1 MASDACSSITA
12 LECGPIAAYLRPRT
26 VAGML
31 GMAAIYF
38 GAAKLG
44 LSMAVTAEQVSAVWP
59 PTGIALAA
67 ILIFGHRIWPGIWLG
82 AFIAN
87 ATANEPIG
95 TACGIALGNT
105 LEAVIGAWLLRWAAF
120 DNSLERLK
128 DVLSLIL
135 LATCVST
142 AISATIG
149 VVSLCSG
156 GVHPWSNFTSIW
168 SVWWLGDAMGN
179 IVVAPVLLALATRQ
193 SFWSLR
199 RAAEAVALALGLVSV
214 GLVVFNGRMP
224 LDSAHYSFV
233 YTIFPFVI
241 WAALRFG
248 QQGTT
253 IVTCVASVFAI
264 WGAIHG
270 VGPFGSG
277 PIEGRLMS
285 LQAFLGIV
293 AVTGLLLAAT
303 LAERRRDE
311 ERKSLLHA
319 VTRILAES
327 STLSE
332 ATPQII
338 QRICTSLTWHV
349 GAIWQV
355 DNSTTLSCA
364 GVWRAGSATFPAFED
379 TTKQRTFER
388 GVGLPGRVWASGEP
402 AWIPDVVHDTNFPR
416 APIAAQEGLHA
427 AFGFPIRLGVEIH
440 GVIEFFSPQIRQPDE
455 DLLRMMSTIGIQIGQ
470 FIERRHGDEEVRR
483 SEARKAAVLESALD
497 AIITIDHVGVI
508 VEFNPAAERMFGWD
522 QIEAIGKPLV
532 DLIIPPSL
540 KEQHRRGLANY
551 LTTGDGPA
559 LDKRLEL
566 HALRSDGAEFPVELA
581 ISRISF
587 PGPPM
592 FTGYIR
598 DITERKRLEDELR
611 GRAQQLT
618 EADHRKNEFLATLA
632 HELRN
637 PLAPIRNGLQILRL
651 GQRDPEVMEQVRDMM
666 DRQLAQM
673 VRLVDDLL
681 DLSRVS
687 RGTIELRK
695 QRIEL
700 AKIVQ
705 QAAETS
711 LPLIEQAG
719 HRLTID
725 VPRTAIY
732 VDADLTRMAQVFSNI
747 FNNAAK
753 YTEPGGK
760 IHLTVQR
767 QDGEAIVSVK
777 DNGIG
782 IPAEMLPN
790 VFDIFTQVD
799 RNLERSQSG
808 LGIGLSIVKKL
819 VEMHGGFVEVK
830 SDGHGMGSEFIVRL
844 PVVLSVVQP
853 QSEEE
858 ERTGVSGRRRVLVVD
873 DNRDAATSLA
883 IMLRLMGNESK
894 TAHDGLEALEVA
906 AAFRPDLILL
916 DIGMPK
922 LNGYD
927 TARQIRQESWGKHVA
942 LVALTGW
949 GQEEDRRKSRDAGF
963 DSHMVKP
970 IQLQELEKL
979 LASSRVATA

>member
-1 MASDACSSITA
+1 MANDACSSI
-12 LECGPIAAYLRPRT
+12 IAGERGEITAYLRPRT
-26 VAGML
+26 LAGML
-31 GMAAIYF
+31 ATAAIYF
-38 GAAKLG
+38 AAAKLG

-67 ILIFGHRIWPGIWLG
+67 ILIFGHRIWPGIWFG
-82 AFIAN
+82 AFMAN

-95 TACGIALGNT
+95 TACAIALGNT
-105 LEAVIGAWLLRWAAF
+105 LEAVIGAWLLRWAGF
-120 DNSLERLK
+120 DKSLERLK
-128 DVLSLIL
+128 GVLSLIV
-135 LATCVST
+135 LAACVST
-142 AISATIG
+142 TISATIG
-149 VVSLCSG
+149 VASLTLG
-156 GVHPWSNFTSIW
+156 GVHPWSHFVSLW

-179 IVVAPVLLALATRQ
+179 LVVAPVLLTLATSPPIR
-193 SFWSLR
+193 SLR
-199 RAAEAVALALGLVSV
+199 RTAEAVALAFGLVVV
-214 GLVVFNGRMP
+214 GLVVFNGSTP
-224 LDSAHYSFV
+224 SDSARYSFV

-248 QQGTT
+248 QKGTT
-253 IVTCVASVFAI
+253 IVTCVASAFAI
-264 WGAIHG
+264 WGALHG
-270 VGPFGSG
+270 VGPFGAG
-277 PIEGRLMS
+277 PIHDRLIS

-303 LAERRRDE
+303 LAERRRDQ
-311 ERKSLLHA
+311 ERKSVLHE

-327 STLSE
+327 STLAE

-338 QRICTSLTWHV
+338 QRICNSLSWHV

-355 DNSTTLSCA
+355 DRNSAKLDCA
-364 GVWRAGSATFPAFED
+364 GIWQVGSAAFPAFEN
-379 TTKQRTFER
+379 TTKQRTFEK

-402 AWIPDVVHDTNFPR
+402 AWIRDVVHDANFPR
-416 APIAAQEGLHA
+416 AGIAAQEGLHA
-427 AFGFPIRLGVEIH
+427 AFGFPIRLGADIH
-440 GVIEFFSPQIRQPDE
+440 GVIEFFSSQIYQPDE
-455 DLLRMMSTIGIQIGQ
+455 DLLRTMSTIGIQIGQ
-470 FIERRHGDEEVRR
+470 FIERRQGDEEVRR

-497 AIITIDHVGVI
+497 AIITIDHAGVI
-508 VEFNPAAERMFGWD
+508 VEFNPAAEKMFRWARK
-522 QIEAIGKPLV
+522 EAIGKPLV

-540 KEQHRRGLANY
+540 KEQHCRGMANY
-551 LTTGDGPA
+551 LATGDGPA
-559 LDKRLEL
+559 LNKRLEL
-566 HALRSDGAEFPVELA
+566 HALRSDGTEFPVELA
-581 ISRISF
+581 VSRISF
-587 PGPPM
+587 SGPPM

-611 GRAQQLT
+611 ARAEQLT

-651 GQRDPEVMEQVRDMM
+651 GQRDPEIMEQVRDMM

-687 RGTIELRK
+687 RGTIELQK
-695 QRIEL
+695 ERIEL
-700 AKIVQ
+700 AKVVQ
-705 QAAETS
+705 QAVETS

-719 HRLTID
+719 HHLTID
-725 VPRTAIY
+725 MPRSAIY
-732 VDADLTRMAQVFSNI
+732 IDADLTRMAQVFSNI
-747 FNNAAK
+747 LNNAAK
-753 YTEPGGK
+753 YTESSGK
-760 IHLTVQR
+760 IHLTVQQ

-782 IPAEMLPN
+782 IPANMLPN
-790 VFDIFTQVD
+790 VFDMFTQVD
-799 RNLERSQSG
+799 RNLERSQGG
-808 LGIGLSIVKKL
+808 LGIGLSIVKRL
-819 VEMHGGFVEVK
+819 VEMHGGSVEVN
-830 SDGHGMGSEFIVRL
+830 SDGHRMGSDFIIRL

-853 QSEEE
+853 QTADVP
-858 ERTGVSGRRRVLVVD
+858 TGVSGRRRVLVVD

-883 IMLRLMGNESK
+883 IMLRLMGNESN

-927 TARQIRQESWGKHVA
+927 TARQIRQQSWGKHIA

-949 GQEEDRRKSRDAGF
+949 GQEEDRRKSREAGF
-963 DSHMVKP
+963 DSHLVKP
-970 IQLQELEKL
+970 IQLQDLEKL
-979 LASSRVATA
+979 LASSSAATG

>member
-1 MASDACSSITA
+1 MANDACSSIPTS
-12 LECGPIAAYLRPRT
+12 ERGGIAAYLRPLT
-26 VAGML
+26 LAGML
-31 GMAAIYF
+31 GTAAIYF
-38 GAAKLG
+38 GAAKSG

-67 ILIFGHRIWPGIWLG
+67 VLIFGHRIWPGIWFG
-82 AFIAN
+82 AFLAN
-87 ATANEPIG
+87 ATANEPIV

-105 LEAVIGAWLLRWAAF
+105 LEAVVGAWLLRSAGF
-120 DNSLERLK
+120 DKSLERLK
-128 DVLSLIL
+128 DVLGLIV
-135 LATCVST
+135 LAACVST
-142 AISATIG
+142 ASSATIG
-149 VVSLCSG
+149 VASLTLG
-156 GVHPWSNFTSIW
+156 GVQPWSNFASLW

-179 IVVAPVLLALATRQ
+179 LVVAPVLLTMATWLPFRSLHRTAEAAALA
-193 SFWSLR
+193 F
-199 RAAEAVALALGLVSV
+199 GLVAV
-214 GLVVFNGRMP
+214 GLIVFNGP
-224 LDSAHYSFV
+224 KPSDSAHYSFV
-233 YTIFPFVI
+233 YTIFPFVV

-264 WGAIHG
+264 SGALHG
-270 VGPFGSG
+270 VGPFGSD
-277 PIEGRLMS
+277 PIQNRLMS

-303 LAERRRDE
+303 LAERRRDQD
-311 ERKSLLHA
+311 RKGLLHE

-327 STLSE
+327 STLAE

-338 QRICTSLTWHV
+338 QRVCNSLSWHV

-355 DNSTTLSCA
+355 DDSAKLSCA
-364 GVWRAGSATFPAFED
+364 GVWQVGSARFPAFED
-379 TTKQRTFER
+379 TTKQRTFEK

-402 AWIPDVVHDTNFPR
+402 AWIPDVVHDANFPR
-416 APIAAQEGLHA
+416 AGIAAQEGLHA
-427 AFGFPIRLGVEIH
+427 AFGFPIRLGADTH
-440 GVIEFFSPQIRQPDE
+440 GVIEFFSSQIRQPDE

-470 FIERRHGDEEVRR
+470 FIERRHGDEDVRR
-483 SEARKAAVLESALD
+483 SEARKAAVLASALD
-497 AIITIDHVGVI
+497 AIITINHDGVI
-508 VEFNPAAERMFGWD
+508 VEFNPAAEKMFGWAR
-522 QIEAIGKPLV
+522 IEAIGKPLV

-540 KEQHRRGLANY
+540 KDQHRQGMAHYLA
-551 LTTGDGPA
+551 TGEGPA
-559 LDKRLEL
+559 LDMRLEL

-581 ISRISF
+581 VSRIPF

-611 GRAQQLT
+611 GRAEELI

-637 PLAPIRNGLQILRL
+637 PLAPLRNGLQILRL
-651 GQRDPEVMEQVRDMM
+651 EHRDPEVTEQVRDMM

-687 RGTIELRK
+687 RGAIELRK
-695 QRIEL
+695 ERIEL
-700 AKIVQ
+700 ATIVQ
-705 QAAETS
+705 QAVETS
-711 LPLIEQAG
+711 RPVIEQAG
-719 HRLTID
+719 HHLMID
-725 VPRTAIY
+725 VPRSAIY

-753 YTEPGGK
+753 YTESGGT
-760 IHLTVQR
+760 IHLTVQ
-767 QDGEAIVSVK
+767 QQGSEAVVSVK

-782 IPAEMLPN
+782 IPTHMLPS

-808 LGIGLSIVKKL
+808 LGIGLSIVKRL
-819 VEMHGGFVEVK
+819 VEMHDGSVDVK
-830 SDGHGMGSEFIVRL
+830 SDGDGKGSEFLVRL

-894 TAHDGLEALEVA
+894 MAHDGLEALEMA

-927 TARQIRQESWGKHVA
+927 TARQIRQQAWGKHVA

-949 GQEEDRRKSRDAGF
+949 GQEEDRRKSREAGF

-970 IQLQELEKL
+970 IQLQDLEKL
-979 LASSRVATA
+979 LASSSVATG